1 MANIAILMQILLPL
15 LDRASA
21 IAALLKTA
29 QSENRDVTDA
39 ELDALFANDDAAKA
53 ALDAAIK
60 AARGTP

>member
-1 MANIAILMQILLPL
+1 MANIAVLMQILLPL

-21 IAALLKTA
+21 IAGLLKTA

-60 AARGTP
+60 AARSQP